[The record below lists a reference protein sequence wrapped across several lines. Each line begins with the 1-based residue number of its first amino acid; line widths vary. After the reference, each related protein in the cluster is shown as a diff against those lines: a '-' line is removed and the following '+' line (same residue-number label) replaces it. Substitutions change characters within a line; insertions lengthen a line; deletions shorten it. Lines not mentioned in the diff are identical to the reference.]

1 MTEPIGQQKGKTESK
16 SKRLTFFSRPARGF
30 VSGVKMLCLWGSWAA
45 HAWHRVPVTV
55 VAFLPRYS
63 FPIPKMQSARKKA
76 VVCAPERAPG
86 AQEQA
91 AGSAPLRTGAVVPSS
106 EPRTPKLSANAAHL
120 TACEK
125 TCWRGARRGL
135 GWGVSGGN
143 FGPAPRSWVFY
154 KLSGRTE
161 HPGGCAW
168 SGGGCELL
176 GDSCTPHGRQ
186 GWERGE
192 RVGRILLKS
201 YTARAAR

>member
-1 MTEPIGQQKGKTESK
+1 MTEPIGQQKGKTESR

-63 FPIPKMQSARKKA
+63 FPIPKMQSAGKKA

-106 EPRTPKLSANAAHL
+106 ELRTPKLSANAARL

-125 TCWRGARRGL
+125 HL
-135 GWGVSGGN
+135 
-143 FGPAPRSWVFY
+143 
-154 KLSGRTE
+154 L
-161 HPGGCAW
+161 AW
-168 SGGGCELL
+168 SSSWSGVGGV
-176 GDSCTPHGRQ
+176 R
-186 GWERGE
+186 WEFWPGTEIVGFLQAE
-192 RVGRILLKS
+192 R
-201 YTARAAR
+201 